1 MKAMRGSIYSL
12 LYCFI
17 CSSITSAFRAKILIG
32 QSKRSFTPRPGPYG
46 RDSTASSSSRSSSS
60 SSSSNSNNNKVD
72 ADEETLAKHH
82 TIVKSLHHAVHKRPR
97 HNRAV
102 EQAAQRMEQHLA
114 TTGLLPQPREWT
126 LYIAAWGAAGQPD
139 KALEVLSC
147 AENEMA
153 RGSDEEGAINPKAI
167 YGAAVSACCQS
178 ERLVEALQLLDRM
191 RTIGYPPDVARMG
204 RIPHSALFYSVQIT
218 HGGTNQSCRCSCIAV
233 VPSRYPFEEF
243 IACAPLPSRS
253 VRAAVGP

>member
-1 MKAMRGSIYSL
+1 M
-12 LYCFI
+12 
-17 CSSITSAFRAKILIG
+17 
-32 QSKRSFTPRPGPYG
+32 
-46 RDSTASSSSRSSSS
+46 
-60 SSSSNSNNNKVD
+60 D
-72 ADEETLAKHH
+72 ADEETLAEHH
-82 TIVKSLHHAVHKRPR
+82 AVVKSLHHAVHKRPR

-167 YGAAVSACCQS
+167 YGAAVSACCHPA
-178 ERLVEALQLLDRM
+178 EA
-191 RTIGYPPDVARMG
+191 P
-204 RIPHSALFYSVQIT
+204 
-218 HGGTNQSCRCSCIAV
+218 
-233 VPSRYPFEEF
+233 
-243 IACAPLPSRS
+243 
-253 VRAAVGP
+253 